1 MDLDGIIAFFEANR
15 ASPKD
20 LAGLARYGI
29 KTDSSYGVRIPVLR
43 ALAKRVRPNHALA
56 LELWAT
62 GIHDACTLAPM
73 IDDPAEVSRAQM
85 NRWARDF
92 DSWDICDNCCNN
104 LFRKTK
110 FAHAVAVAW
119 AGDDGEFVRR
129 AGFALLAVLA
139 VHDKDA
145 PNRQFLDW
153 LRLIERH
160 ADDERNYVKKA
171 VNWAL
176 RQIGKRNRALH
187 KAAVKC
193 AERLVKRDSKSAR
206 WIARDALRE
215 LHDDKTQSRIKA

>member
-29 KTDSSYGVRIPVLR
+29 KTDNAYGVRIPALR

-62 GIHDACTLAPM
+62 GIHDACNLAPM
-73 IDDPAEVSRAQM
+73 IDDPAKVSRAQM

-110 FAHAVAVAW
+110 FAHNAAVTW
-119 AGDDGEFVRR
+119 AGDERTFVRR
-129 AGFALLAVLA
+129 AGFALMAVLA
-139 VHDKDA
+139 VARQGRAEPAVPRLA
-145 PNRQFLDW
+145 PLD
-153 LRLIERH
+153 RAARGRR
-160 ADDERNYVKKA
+160 AQ
-171 VNWAL
+171 L
-176 RQIGKRNRALH
+176 RQEGGQLGAAADRQAQPGAPQGGGEMRRAARQARFEIGALDRPRRAP
-187 KAAVKC
+187 
-193 AERLVKRDSKSAR
+193 
-206 WIARDALRE
+206 
-215 LHDDKTQSRIKA
+215 